1 MVNFIIG
8 TVFGI
13 IVATVG
19 FGPVI
24 GFLDGVMLNIQKTA
38 IENAVPK
45 LPQPVTR

>member
-24 GFLDGVMLNIQKTA
+24 GFLDGVILNIQKTA
-38 IENAVPK
+38 IENTAPK
-45 LPQPVTR
+45 LPPPD

>member
-1 MVNFIIG
+1 MVNFIIV

-24 GFLDGVMLNIQKTA
+24 GFLDGVILNIQKTA
-38 IENAVPK
+38 IENTAPK
-45 LPQPVTR
+45 LPPPD